1 MEIKGATTIYSV
13 ITTLTATY
21 LSNILIWECS
31 NFSSITGSWVSASK
45 VEPHPRTRAR
55 SFPVP
60 KGSTPIW
67 HWKKNGTYQY
77 FIIISLHYYYIIIT
91 GSSTI
96 GNSWW
101 YNHSIIRNTTVP
113 VYGDQVYRFLRE
125 PSLHFHHPHRP
136 ESGTGQISETASAYK
151 PKSTLLYRSY
161 LKPVVLKN
169 IQIINL
175 ITCKWLKWS

>member
-1 MEIKGATTIYSV
+1 MNVLIFLVSQVAECQHRRSSPTPGPGPGHS
-13 ITTLTATY
+13 
-21 LSNILIWECS
+21 LSQRAAPPSDTGRKMGHINIL
-31 NFSSITGSWVSASK
+31 
-45 VEPHPRTRAR
+45 
-55 SFPVP
+55 
-60 KGSTPIW
+60 
-67 HWKKNGTYQY
+67 Y
-77 FIIISLHYYYIIIT
+77 FIIISLHYYYSIIT

-101 YNHSIIRNTTVP
+101 YNHSIIHNTTVP
-113 VYGDQVYRFLRE
+113 VYGDQVYQFLRE

-151 PKSTLLYRSY
+151 PKSTLYRSY

-175 ITCKWLKWS
+175 ITCKWLKWR